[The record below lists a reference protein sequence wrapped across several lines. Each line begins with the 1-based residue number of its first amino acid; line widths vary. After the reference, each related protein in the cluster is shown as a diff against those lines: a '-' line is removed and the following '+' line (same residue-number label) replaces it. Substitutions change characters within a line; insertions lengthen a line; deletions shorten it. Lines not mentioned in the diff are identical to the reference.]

1 MIRLNDLYLCIQG
14 EGCLAG
20 TPMVL
25 IRLHGCSVG
34 CPFCDTKETW
44 ANDEENRVPDL
55 HQAQA
60 DPSKWCEMEASDVA
74 IAASEIRQGAKWALI
89 TGGEPADQDLHQ
101 LVACLNACGF
111 LVAVET
117 SGTATGHMGAGV
129 HWVCVSPKLGMPGA
143 KPVLPDVVNTANEIK
158 MVVGKPE
165 DVTKLE
171 DLLERSSFKGTVCL
185 QPMSTNPEATR
196 FCISTCQRKGWRL
209 SLQTH
214 KWINER

>member
-14 EGCLAG
+14 EGCMAG

-34 CPFCDTKETW
+34 CAFCDTKETW
-44 ANDEENRVPDL
+44 REDDDDRVFTL
-55 HQAQA
+55 HEAQA
-60 DPSKWCEMEASDVA
+60 APKKWVGMDPLEIAD
-74 IAASEIRQGAKWALI
+74 AASEIRQGAEWVLV
-89 TGGEPADQDLHQ
+89 TGGEPADQDIAELLTRLHEHGFK
-101 LVACLNACGF
+101 VAL
-111 LVAVET
+111 ET
-117 SGTATGHMGAGV
+117 SGTATGFIGGPV
-129 HWVCVSPKLGMPGA
+129 NWCCVSPKLDSR
-143 KPVLPDVVNTANEIK
+143 KPIVPFLLDVAHEVK

-171 DLLERSSFKGTVCL
+171 DLLERSNFKGTVCL
-185 QPMSTNPEATR
+185 QPMSTNQEATR

>member
-34 CPFCDTKETW
+34 CSFCDTKETW
-44 ANDEENRVPDL
+44 REDDEDRVFTLREVQTEPE
-55 HQAQA
+55 
-60 DPSKWCEMEASDVA
+60 KWIEMEPRELAVA
-74 IAASEIRQGAKWALI
+74 ACEIRQGAKWALL
-89 TGGEPADQDLHQ
+89 TGGEPADQDLRE
-101 LVACLNACGF
+101 LVGYLHAYGF
-111 LVAVET
+111 RVALET
-117 SGTATGHMGAGV
+117 SGTARGHVGAGCN
-129 HWVCVSPKLGMPGA
+129 WVCVSPKLGSS
-143 KPVLPDVVNTANEIK
+143 KPVLTDVIEHAHELK
-158 MVVGKPE
+158 MVVGKPD

-171 DLLERSSFKGTVCL
+171 ALLEGSRFQGTVCL

>member
-1 MIRLNDLYLCIQG
+1 MIRLNDIYLCIQG

-44 ANDEENRVPDL
+44 ANDLENRVPNL
-55 HQAQA
+55 HQAQV
-60 DPSKWCEMEASDVA
+60 DPSKWCEMEARDVV

-89 TGGEPADQDLHQ
+89 TGGEPADQDLLQ
-101 LVACLNACGF
+101 LVAYLNAYGF

-117 SGTATGHMGAGV
+117 SGTATGHLDAEC

-143 KPVLPDVVNTANEIK
+143 KPVLPEVVNAANEIK
-158 MVVGKPE
+158 MVVGKPD

-171 DLLERSSFKGTVCL
+171 ALLEGSRFKGTVCL
-185 QPMSTNPEATR
+185 QPMSTNKTATE
-196 FCISTCQRKGWRL
+196 FCVATCQRKGWRL

-214 KWINER
+214 KWIGQR